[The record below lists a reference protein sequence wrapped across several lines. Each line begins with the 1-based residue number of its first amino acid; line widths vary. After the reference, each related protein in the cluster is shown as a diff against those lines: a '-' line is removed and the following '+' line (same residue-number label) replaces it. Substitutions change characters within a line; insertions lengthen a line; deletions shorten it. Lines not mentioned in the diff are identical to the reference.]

1 MAKKVR
7 WLFDVDIVG
16 RCNLRCPSC
25 PVGNSTEVPRPSGY
39 MQPSMLRD
47 IVTKAKAECNVVAF
61 SLYNWTEPFLHPY
74 LPEMVA
80 VVKSRGIACNLSS
93 NFMLG
98 KQIERV
104 VEANPDIIKVSVSGF
119 FQETYGVTHKG
130 GDIETVKKNMTRLA
144 EAIAK
149 SDSTTRVVVPFHR
162 YLGNH
167 RDEVEMLRFTESLGF
182 ELDPAWAYL
191 MPLEKALGYAGDE
204 DYGAALTDQDRRLV
218 GRLALPLDRALEVC
232 SPHKE
237 MPCRLR
243 DRQMA
248 LTSEGKVMLCCT
260 VFDQRRFAI
269 APFLT
274 TPFEELQRLKN
285 SHALCGVCQDKG
297 LHVLFTYGTEELDTI
312 SVENVLRHYPDQNI
326 EEIYHETKR
335 RRSKKARTGLSRVR
349 LATRP
354 LRRKISAW
362 VGGARTP

>member
-1 MAKKVR
+1 MTKKVR

-25 PVGNSTEVPRPSGY
+25 PVGNSAEVPRPAGY

-47 IVTKAKAECNVVAF
+47 IVAKAKAECNVVAF
-61 SLYNWTEPFLHPY
+61 SLYNWTEPFLHPR
-74 LPEMVA
+74 LPEMVE

-130 GDIETVKKNMTRLA
+130 GNIETVKKNMVRLA

-149 SDSTTRVVVPFHR
+149 SGSTTRVVVPFHR

-204 DYGAALTDQDRRLV
+204 QYGTPLTDEDRQLV
-218 GRLALPLDRALEVC
+218 DRLALPLDQALKSC
-232 SPHKE
+232 APHRE

-260 VFDQRRFAI
+260 TFDQRKFAI

-297 LHVLFTYGTEELDTI
+297 LHVLFTYGTDELDTI
-312 SVENVLRHYPDQNI
+312 SVKNVVRHYPVENI
-326 EEIYHETKR
+326 EEIYDETKR
-335 RRSKKARTGLSRVR
+335 SRSKKTRTGLSKIR

-354 LRRKISAW
+354 LRRKISDW
-362 VGGARTP
+362 VEGARTP